1 MSIRLVRYLYLQI
14 PLLIRVLISVL
25 FLLFLFGLV
34 IHIIEP
40 TQFPTLFDGIWWAI
54 VTGAT
59 VGYGDLV
66 PLSVPGKLLAMLLI
80 LSGGGLIAFYIT
92 ALTAS
97 TLKHEQDLTTGKIAF
112 KGNNHIIIIG
122 WNERTRQII
131 EHISKRNTHQEIVLI
146 DQTLNFLNYKDYPV
160 HFLHGNPTED
170 NTLRKANI
178 TAAKCVLVSSDF
190 SEEERKADNSTILTI
205 VAVRGNN
212 PKIPIISE
220 ILSKIQIENALRA
233 GSNTIIRSNDF
244 MSALFY
250 HELYHANNATPFE
263 DIIRLLASQQFCHIP
278 LSESEIGKKFKS
290 VLLDYINERHILI
303 GLIRNKEYLMNP
315 SPELLLKKGD
325 LLISLSFWDN

>member
-1 MSIRLVRYLYLQI
+1 MSIRLVRQLYLRI
-14 PLLIRVLISVL
+14 PLLIRVLLSVL

-40 TQFPTLFDGIWWAI
+40 AQFPTLFDGIWWAI

-66 PLSVPGKLLAMLLI
+66 PMSVPGKLLAMLLI

-92 ALTAS
+92 SFSAS
-97 TLKHEQDLTTGKIAF
+97 TLRHEQDLTTGKIAF

-131 EHISKRNTHQEIVLI
+131 EHITKRNAYQEIVLI
-146 DQTLNFLNYKDYPV
+146 DQTLDYLNYKDYPV

-178 TAAKCVLVSSDF
+178 TTAKCVLISSDF
-190 SEEERKADNSTILTI
+190 SDDEKKADNSTILTI
-205 VAVRGNN
+205 VTVRGNN

-233 GSNTIIRSNDF
+233 GANTIIRSNDF

-278 LSESEIGKKFKS
+278 LSETDIGKTFKS
-290 VLLDYINERHILI
+290 VLLDYNAERHILI
-303 GLIRNKEYLMNP
+303 GVIRNNEYLMNP
-315 SPELLLKKGD
+315 APDFLLQKED
-325 LLISLSFWDN
+325 LLISLTFWDN

>member
-131 EHISKRNTHQEIVLI
+131 EHIQKGTAI
-146 DQTLNFLNYKDYPV
+146 
-160 HFLHGNPTED
+160 
-170 NTLRKANI
+170 RK
-178 TAAKCVLVSSDF
+178 
-190 SEEERKADNSTILTI
+190 
-205 VAVRGNN
+205 
-212 PKIPIISE
+212 
-220 ILSKIQIENALRA
+220 
-233 GSNTIIRSNDF
+233 
-244 MSALFY
+244 
-250 HELYHANNATPFE
+250 
-263 DIIRLLASQQFCHIP
+263 
-278 LSESEIGKKFKS
+278 
-290 VLLDYINERHILI
+290 
-303 GLIRNKEYLMNP
+303 
-315 SPELLLKKGD
+315 
-325 LLISLSFWDN
+325 